1 MQRAPR
7 ILCQGDCPTEVIPA
21 AQEFRWEALEE
32 ELEIV
37 QERQDRDAGVLNPSA
52 QRVLAFAPPPP
63 PGLLHP
69 AKASGIWGIFALAL
83 VPLGAIVL

>member
-21 AQEFRWEALEE
+21 TQEFRWEALEE

-37 QERQDRDAGVLNPSA
+37 QERQDRDAGVLSPSA
-52 QRVLAFAPPPP
+52 QRVLALAP

-83 VPLGAIVL
+83 VP

>member
-7 ILCQGDCPTEVIPA
+7 ILCQGDCPAEVIPA

-63 PGLLHP
+63 PR
-69 AKASGIWGIFALAL
+69 AAASC
-83 VPLGAIVL
+83 

>member
-7 ILCQGDCPTEVIPA
+7 ILCQGDCPAEVIPA

-63 PGLLHP
+63 QGCCILLKP
-69 AKASGIWGIFALAL
+69 VGF
-83 VPLGAIVL
+83 GAFLLWL